1 MMQGELLGL
10 LSSMHFPCSP
20 IAAGPR
26 SVYRAYGF
34 GGKIMSWVRQR
45 SDMHAV
51 NQAMVQWPS
60 GVESMYSTEE
70 CLREIG
76 SVRLE
81 WRNDNR
87 AGVLFY
93 AAETKRAFVGAYLT
107 VAVTARP
114 SGNTL
119 LHVTRWR
126 KVPQHAQVMEMA
138 YDVARGVLH
147 AGVVLDYLRQELP
160 ALDDLLQDSFEL
172 VAR

>member
-51 NQAMVQWPS
+51 NHAMVQWPS
-60 GVESMYSTEE
+60 GVESMYSTDE

-81 WRNDNR
+81 WRNDSR
-87 AGVLFY
+87 GYAMFY
-93 AAETKRAFVGAYLT
+93 AAETNRAFARAYLQ
-107 VAVTARP
+107 VYVYERP
-114 SGNTL
+114 SGNNL
-119 LHVTRWR
+119 FQIMRWR
-126 KVPQHAQVMEMA
+126 KVPQHAEVMEMA
-138 YDVARGVLH
+138 YDMARGVLH